1 MSMDYFEY
9 LRKDKMPHIWCPGC
23 GHGTIM
29 KSILRAIDK
38 LQWNKDDV
46 VVVSGIGCSSR
57 TPGYLDFNT
66 LHTTHGRALP
76 FATGVK
82 LANPKLHVIVV
93 SGDGD
98 AMAIGGNHFIHACRR
113 NIEITLIVFN
123 NNIYGMT
130 GGQASPTT
138 FTGARGT
145 TAPYGVIE
153 QPFNVCELAQGAG
166 ATFVG
171 RALDLDAVAMD
182 RVILA
187 SMKNK
192 GFSVVD
198 AWSQCTTYFGRQNK
212 WGDATDMMERYKT
225 MTYNVRLSEKLSEEE
240 KAGKFPVG
248 VLYQATRP
256 EFCEEYDKL
265 IERVRPQESKSA
277 ANV

>member
-1 MSMDYFEY
+1 MSMDYFHY
-9 LRKDKMPHIWCPGC
+9 LRKDRMPHIWCPGC

-29 KSILRAIDK
+29 KSILRALDK
-38 LQWNKDDV
+38 LKWEKDDV

-66 LHTTHGRALP
+66 LHTTHGRALA
-76 FATGVK
+76 FAQGVK
-82 LANPKLHVIVV
+82 VANPKLKVIVV

-113 NIEITLIVFN
+113 NIEMCLIVFN

-138 FTGARGT
+138 FTGSKGT
-145 TAPYGVIE
+145 TAPYGAIE
-153 QPFNVCELAQGAG
+153 QPFDVCNMAQASG
-166 ATFVG
+166 ATYVA

-182 RVILA
+182 RLILA
-187 SMKNK
+187 ALQNK

-212 WGDATDMMERYKT
+212 WGDASDMMDRYKA
-225 MTYNVRLSEKLSEEE
+225 MTYNIRSADKMSEEE
-240 KAGKFPVG
+240 KAGKYPLGLLF
-248 VLYQATRP
+248 QASRP
-256 EFCEEYDKL
+256 EWCEEYDKL
-265 IERVRPQESKSA
+265 IERVKPGEKA
-277 ANV
+277 K

>member
-1 MSMDYFEY
+1 MAMDYFKY

-23 GHGTIM
+23 GHGSIV
-29 KSILRAIDK
+29 KSILRSIDK
-38 LQWNKDDV
+38 LQWEKNDV

-66 LHTTHGRALP
+66 LHTTHGRGLA
-76 FATGVK
+76 FASGIK
-82 LANPKLHVIVV
+82 MAKPGLKVIVV

-98 AMAIGGNHFIHACRR
+98 AMAIGGNHFIHSCRR
-113 NIEITLIVFN
+113 NIDITLIVYN

-138 FTGARGT
+138 FVGARGT

-153 QPFNVCELAQGAG
+153 HPFDVCDLAIGSG

-187 SMKNK
+187 SLKHK

-212 WGDATDMMERYKT
+212 WGGASDMMDRYKT
-225 MTYNVRLSEKLSEEE
+225 MIYNVRLADKMSDEE
-240 KAGKFPVG
+240 KKGKFPVG
-248 VLYQATRP
+248 VLHESERAEY
-256 EFCEEYDKL
+256 CEEYEKL
-265 IERVRPQESKSA
+265 VERLKAQ
-277 ANV
+277 

>member
-1 MSMDYFEY
+1 
-9 LRKDKMPHIWCPGC
+9 
-23 GHGTIM
+23 
-29 KSILRAIDK
+29 
-38 LQWNKDDV
+38 
-46 VVVSGIGCSSR
+46 
-57 TPGYLDFNT
+57 
-66 LHTTHGRALP
+66 
-76 FATGVK
+76 
-82 LANPKLHVIVV
+82 VV

-145 TAPYGVIE
+145 TAPYGAIE
-153 QPFNVCELAQGAG
+153 QPFDVCALAQGSG
-166 ATFVG
+166 ATFVA

-182 RVILA
+182 RIILA
-187 SMKNK
+187 ALQNK

-212 WGDATDMMERYKT
+212 WGDASEMMDRYKAL
-225 MTYNVRLSEKLSEEE
+225 TYNVKLADKMTPEE
-240 KAGKFPVG
+240 KAGKYPVG
-248 VLYQATRP
+248 ILHQVQRP

-265 IERVRPQESKSA
+265 CARVQGK
-277 ANV
+277 

>member
-1 MSMDYFEY
+1 MSMDYFSY
-9 LRKDKMPHIWCPGC
+9 LRKDRMPHIWCAGC
-23 GHGTIM
+23 GHGIIV

-38 LQWNKDDV
+38 LKWNKDEV

-66 LHTTHGRALP
+66 LHTTHGRALA

-82 LANPKLHVIVV
+82 LANPNLKVLVV
-93 SGDGD
+93 AGDGD
-98 AMAIGGNHFIHACRR
+98 SLAIGGNHFIHACRR
-113 NIEITLIVFN
+113 NLHMALIVYN

-138 FTGARGT
+138 FRGAKGT
-145 TAPYGVIE
+145 TAPYGALE
-153 QPFNVCELAQGAG
+153 DPFDVCAMAAAAG

-182 RVILA
+182 RVILQA
-187 SMKNK
+187 LENK

-212 WGDATDMMERYKT
+212 WGSASDMMERYKG
-225 MTYNVRLSEKLSEEE
+225 MTYNVRLADKMTPEE
-240 KAGKFPVG
+240 KEGKFPLG
-248 VLYQATRP
+248 ALHQAKRP
-256 EFCEEYDKL
+256 EFSEEYGKL
-265 IERVRPQESKSA
+265 IESLKTK
-277 ANV
+277 

>member
-1 MSMDYFEY
+1 MSMDYFQY
-9 LRKDKMPHIWCPGC
+9 LRKERMPHIWCPGC

-29 KSILRAIDK
+29 KSILRALDK
-38 LQWNKDDV
+38 MKLNKDDV

-66 LHTTHGRALP
+66 LHTTHGRALA
-76 FATGVK
+76 FAQGVK
-82 LANPKLHVIVV
+82 VANPKLKVIVI

-113 NIEITLIVFN
+113 NIDICLIVFN

-138 FTGARGT
+138 FTGAKGT
-145 TAPYGVIE
+145 TAPYGAIE
-153 QPFNVCELAQGAG
+153 QPFDVCSMAQASGAS
-166 ATFVG
+166 FVA

-182 RVILA
+182 RIIL
-187 SMKNK
+187 SGLQNK

-212 WGDATDMMERYKT
+212 WGDASEMMDRYKA
-225 MTYNVRLSEKLSEEE
+225 MTYNVKLSDKMSDEER
-240 KAGKFPVG
+240 AGKYPLG
-248 VLYQATRP
+248 VLHQAARP
-256 EFCEEYDKL
+256 EWCEEYGKL
-265 IERVRPQESKSA
+265 IERVSK
-277 ANV
+277 

>member
-1 MSMDYFEY
+1 MSMDYFHY
-9 LRKDKMPHIWCPGC
+9 LRKDRMPHIWCPGC
-23 GHGTIM
+23 GHGTIV

-38 LQWNKDDV
+38 MKWDKDEV

-66 LHTTHGRALP
+66 LHTTHGRSLA

-82 LANPKLHVIVV
+82 LGNPKLKVV
-93 SGDGD
+93 VVAGDGD
-98 AMAIGGNHFIHACRR
+98 SLAIGGNHFIHACRR
-113 NIEITLIVFN
+113 NLHMALIVYN

-138 FTGARGT
+138 FRGAKGT
-145 TAPYGVIE
+145 TAPYGAIE
-153 QPFNVCELAQGAG
+153 EPFDVCAMAAAAG
-166 ATFVG
+166 ASFVG

-182 RVILA
+182 RVILQA
-187 SMKNK
+187 LENK

-212 WGDATDMMERYKT
+212 WGSASDMMDRYKG
-225 MTYNVRLSEKLSEEE
+225 MTYNIRSADKLSAEE

-248 VLYQATRP
+248 VLHQVDRP
-256 EFCEEYDKL
+256 EFCTQYDKL
-265 IERVRPQESKSA
+265 IESLRKPQEG
-277 ANV
+277 N